1 MTPQQKKD
9 AIAAR
14 QELDVLREKAKN
26 GEVTKP
32 KKDLLAC
39 DPQLSAALLLLKLQ
53 LAGGVAM

>member
-1 MTPQQKKD
+1 MAPE
-9 AIAAR
+9 APSAR
-14 QELDVLREKAKN
+14 RLGVLGSTAN
-26 GEVTKP
+26 GEPVKP